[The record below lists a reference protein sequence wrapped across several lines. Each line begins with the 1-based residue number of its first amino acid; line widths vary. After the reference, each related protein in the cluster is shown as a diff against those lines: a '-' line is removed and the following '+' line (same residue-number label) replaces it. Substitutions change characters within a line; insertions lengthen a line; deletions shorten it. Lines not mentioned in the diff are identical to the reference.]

1 MTQPRLFRRG
11 TGHQPTMPA
20 VIFPSVTSC
29 TKGKERNCRSVVG
42 KMRAEDEEVEKRA
55 VIV

>member
-29 TKGKERNCRSVVG
+29 TKGKERNCCSVVR
-42 KMRAEDEEVEKRA
+42 KMRAEDEEVEERA